1 MICEVVLLDEQHR
14 PEVWPLSVS
23 TADVRK
29 IMRGVCKVV
38 RPDNIPD
45 RVLKTC
51 QSTDFL
57 TYIFI
62 ISLSQEIVPNCFEE
76 DWRTC
81 FSELLNRQ
89 I

>member
-62 ISLSQEIVPNCFEE
+62 ISLSGPPVHLSVTQPANMNYYYQ
-76 DWRTC
+76 
-81 FSELLNRQ
+81 LLT
-89 I
+89 